1 LPFLP
6 SGPTEIVGTV
16 PASRIQRA
24 MQAASGSAL
33 SDVVARAV
41 VRIVEAH
48 LGQPLPLERV
58 AAGSGSRAVER
69 MLDSRARAG
78 SLLLAGEALCVHT
91 VLERPYLA
99 GQLDRL
105 QPVATCISVP
115 YLLVRAPAA
124 MDCSVGSAGHGGRST
139 ALARGLAETMPSGSD
154 RSPCRE
160 VTFNGGAAALQALLG
175 GQVAMAVLPR
185 ALAGP
190 WIDRGELEAVP
201 LPTAVPGLPAMGWF
215 GVFAP
220 PGWPAARVGALG
232 DALRAGFS
240 DPLQQAWLERQ
251 GLAALP
257 EPGAGL
263 AARIRHERAALR
275 GQKNRA
281 GR

>member
-1 LPFLP
+1 
-6 SGPTEIVGTV
+6 
-16 PASRIQRA
+16 
-24 MQAASGSAL
+24 MQAASSSAL

-48 LGQPLPLERV
+48 LGQHLPLERV

-69 MLDSRARAG
+69 MLEDRAGAG
-78 SLLLAGEALCVHT
+78 SLLLASEALCVHS

-124 MDCSVGSAGHGGRST
+124 TDCSVGSAGHGGRST
-139 ALARGLAETMPSGSD
+139 ALARGLADTMPSGSD

-201 LPTAVPGLPAMGWF
+201 LPPAVPGLPAMGWF

-257 EPGAGL
+257 ESGAAL

-275 GQKNRA
+275 RA
-281 GR
+281 